1 MFEARAV
8 ERAAFRIAREIE
20 TSATDPHRS
29 LAGVRRDAM
38 DRIAK

>member
-1 MFEARAV
+1 VYAWCGSS
-8 ERAAFRIAREIE
+8 IE